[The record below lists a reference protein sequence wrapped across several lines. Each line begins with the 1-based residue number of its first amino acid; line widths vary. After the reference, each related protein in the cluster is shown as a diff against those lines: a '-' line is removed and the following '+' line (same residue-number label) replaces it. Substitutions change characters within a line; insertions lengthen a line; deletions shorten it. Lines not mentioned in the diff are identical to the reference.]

1 MKIFVSNALNETERE
16 HLLAEGLDDVFFLHN
31 EFDEKDEPHEEF
43 LESNICF
50 GNVPSSW
57 LPVNPNLEWIQLISV
72 GFGEYLDLNWEKLS
86 LQIRMTNLAGFFAE
100 PVAQSMLAGL
110 LTIYRGIDQL
120 TLLKESVKW
129 GNPIY
134 EGRGRVIYL
143 SATEE
148 YVTLGFFSG
157 ANLSDVSGRM
167 EPSGR
172 RMRRFRVRAL
182 EDIDEVQIRAWIKEV
197 LVIDSLGG

>member
-1 MKIFVSNALNETERE
+1 MARSK
-16 HLLAEGLDDVFFLHN
+16 
-31 EFDEKDEPHEEF
+31 
-43 LESNICF
+43 
-50 GNVPSSW
+50 NVDSW
-57 LPVNPNLEWIQLISV
+57 LYEHDPYLRNIASSLREIVLEE
-72 GFGEYLDLNWEKLS
+72 GPE
-86 LQIRMTNLAGFFAE
+86 
-100 PVAQSMLAGL
+100 
-110 LTIYRGIDQL
+110 
-120 TLLKESVKW
+120 LKESVQW
-129 GNPIY
+129 GTPIY